1 MQYSPAIAHNF
12 LVNGDQLPLVAINN
26 GCLAELSSTGVN
38 NADRTL
44 SEPLLLLRNAA
55 LPENT
60 TSAAATG

>member
-1 MQYSPAIAHNF
+1 M
-12 LVNGDQLPLVAINN
+12 LQLPLVAINN
-26 GCLAELSSTGVN
+26 GCLAELSSTEVN

-44 SEPLLLLRNAA
+44 SELLLLLRNAA